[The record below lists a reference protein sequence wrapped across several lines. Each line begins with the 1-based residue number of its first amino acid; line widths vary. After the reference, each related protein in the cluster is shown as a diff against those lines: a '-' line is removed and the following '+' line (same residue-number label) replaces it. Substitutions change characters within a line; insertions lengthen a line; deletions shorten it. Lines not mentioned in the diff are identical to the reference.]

1 MVILYKHAF
10 FNTYA
15 LVRGSLLDRF
25 LLLLPLA
32 ADASPVKA
40 SISMAPMRRALM
52 NVPAYVEQSKDIQ
65 NSLLFPYLLW
75 KCAFSKVFFFLSYS
89 HMSNFLETSSAEK
102 VKTVLSG
109 SEWHKMTTDGQR
121 SPFSNLSRLFVL
133 SNLAAAGSS
142 VHPRDRINLCDDVI
156 PRTSCNVQDEQIK
169 IKKKQDTRYF

>member
-1 MVILYKHAF
+1 MHFSTL
-10 FNTYA
+10 T
-15 LVRGSLLDRF
+15 LLSEGHYLTASCSCCP
-25 LLLLPLA
+25 LLLTPRQSRLASAWPLWEGP
-32 ADASPVKA
+32 SWTCLHMWNNPK
-40 SISMAPMRRALM
+40 ISKIHFCFHTCCE
-52 NVPAYVEQSKDIQ
+52 NVPFLK
-65 NSLLFPYLLW
+65 F
-75 KCAFSKVFFFLSYS
+75 FFFLSYS